1 MSTGCVSKMVAL
13 CHVCSITMLVDSF
26 LAANLSDFLKL
37 KKKDKIEMGL
47 PQLCKQGEFTKNLLL
62 FSGKNAMFSTP
73 NFARK
78 Y

>member
-1 MSTGCVSKMVAL
+1 MGCFY
-13 CHVCSITMLVDSF
+13 HVRFLAMLFDSF
-26 LAANLSDFLKL
+26 LAANLSDLL
-37 KKKDKIEMGL
+37 NLKKDKIEMGL